1 MGTFNASAFNDNH
14 TLLQLILNIKDY
26 LVHNP
31 NVGVYYTLGFQGE
44 VGTTSIPKDKVHG
57 PAGSSNTP
65 SVGDIILYALD
76 IGQGFFQVSGVNN
89 VNYLGEYI
97 GQTIQGPK
105 GDRGPE
111 GPTGPKGDTG
121 EPGVKVYYTAGF
133 QGEVG
138 TTSIPKDKVHGPEGS
153 TTTPIIGD
161 IILYALDIGQG
172 FFQIS
177 GSDENNYTGAYIGQT
192 VQGPKGDKG
201 TPGVGLNQLTGM
213 SFVHQTT
220 TGVTYADGV
229 ATFAGQ
235 FKLTLADGTNIFAR
249 GNIEIPMMAGAGI
262 IIEAS
267 EDSSSLI
274 IKAAPSIYT
283 ITGEYTHCE
292 NSNPATTADVGTA
305 YAATITANSGYNF
318 GDGHTLIV
326 TMGDTDITSEVAV
339 VSTDTISINIP
350 SVTGDI
356 DIYCI
361 AVEIPAPAPTKTLE
375 ESTWAEIAQASA
387 NKSWNAMGWK
397 VGDSKTIT
405 LNGTVG
411 TLALNNYQCK
421 VYIIGFDH
429 NAEKEGQGIS
439 FGMLEGVDGKQL
451 CLVDQYFNTSPSNP
465 SEVMA
470 FTMNEKD
477 TNAGGWKAA
486 RMRKTILGSTDVE
499 NGDATPDA
507 IANPGANTLMAALP
521 ADLRT
526 VLKPITKYTNNV
538 GISTDA
544 SAVSPSID
552 YLPLM
557 AELEV
562 FGVQTEANPNEQTYQ
577 AQYEYYK
584 SGKSKIKNKQNDVAV
599 AANWWLRSPN
609 SSGFMGGFCMVDTD
623 GMVYIMKPRK
633 SFGVA
638 PAFLV

>member
-14 TLLQLILNIKDY
+14 TLLKLILNIKDY
-26 LVHNP
+26 LMHNP

-44 VGTTSIPKDKVHG
+44 VGTTSIPKDKVYG
-57 PAGSSNTP
+57 PAGSDNKP

-111 GPTGPKGDTG
+111 GPIGPKGDTG
-121 EPGVKVYYTAGF
+121 EPGVKVYYTTGF

-177 GSDENNYTGAYIGQT
+177 GSDANNYTGAYIGQT

-213 SFVHQTT
+213 SFVHQTA
-220 TGVTYADGV
+220 TGVTYANGV

-267 EDSSSLI
+267 EDNSSLI
-274 IKAAPSIYT
+274 IKAAPSVYT
-283 ITGEYTHCE
+283 ITGGYTHCE
-292 NSNPATTADVGTA
+292 NSNPATTADEGTA

-318 GDGHTLIV
+318 GDGHTLTV
-326 TMGDTDITSEVAV
+326 TMGGADITSEVAV
-339 VSTDTISINIP
+339 VSNDTISINIP
-350 SVTGDI
+350 NVTGDV
-356 DIYCI
+356 DINCI
-361 AVEIPAPAPTKTLE
+361 AVEVPTTKTLE
-375 ESTWAEIAQASA
+375 ESTWAEIAQVSA
-387 NKSWNAMGWK
+387 NKSWDAMGWK

-411 TLALNNYQCK
+411 TVALDNYQCK

-439 FGMLEGVDGKQL
+439 FGMLESIDGKQL
-451 CLVDQYFNTSPSNP
+451 CLVDQYYKSGT

-470 FTMNEKD
+470 FSMNTTS
-477 TNAGGWKAA
+477 TNAGGWKSSK
-486 RMRKTILGSTDVE
+486 MRKTILGSTDVE
-499 NGDATPDA
+499 NGDATPET
-507 IANPGANTLMAALP
+507 ISNPAANTLMAALP
-521 ADLRT
+521 ADLRA
-526 VLKPITKYTNNV
+526 VLKPITKYTDNV
-538 GISTDA
+538 GNSSEA
-544 SAVSPSID
+544 SSVTPTID

-562 FGVQTEANPNEQTYQ
+562 RGSNTNANQNEETYQ
-577 AQYEYYK
+577 AQYKYFY
-584 SGKSKIKNKQNDVAV
+584 SGNSKTKYKQNDVAS
-599 AANWWLRSPN
+599 AAYWWLRSPIYRAAI
-609 SSGFMGGFCMVDTD
+609 GFCSVPD
-623 GMVYIMKPRK
+623 GGSTVAPPSANISR
-633 SFGVA
+633 GVA

>member
-44 VGTTSIPKDKVHG
+44 VGTTSIPKDKVYG
-57 PAGSSNTP
+57 PAGSNNTP

-105 GDRGPE
+105 GDRGQE
-111 GPTGPKGDTG
+111 GPIGPKGDKG
-121 EPGVKVYYTAGF
+121 DPGVKVYYTTGF

-172 FFQIS
+172 FFQVS
-177 GSDENNYTGAYIGQT
+177 GSDANNYNGEIIGQT
-192 VQGPKGDKG
+192 IQGPEGEKGD
-201 TPGVGLNQLTGM
+201 PGVGLNQLTGM
-213 SFVHQTT
+213 SFVHQTA

-249 GNIEIPMMAGAGI
+249 GNIEIPMVAGAGI

-274 IKAAPSIYT
+274 IKAAPSVYT
-283 ITGEYTHCE
+283 ITGDYTHCE
-292 NSNPATTADVGTA
+292 NSNPATTADEGTA

-361 AVEIPAPAPTKTLE
+361 AVEIPTTKTLE
-375 ESTWAEIAQASA
+375 ESTWAEIAQVSA
-387 NKSWNAMGWK
+387 NKSWDAMGWQ

-411 TLALNNYQCK
+411 TLALDNYQCK

-439 FGMLEGVDGKQL
+439 FGLLEGIDGKQL
-451 CLVDQYFNTSPSNP
+451 CLVDQHYGTST
-465 SEVMA
+465 SELMA
-470 FTMNEKD
+470 FSMNTTD
-477 TNAGGWKAA
+477 TNAGGWKASK
-486 RMRKTILGSTDVE
+486 MRKTILGSTDVE
-499 NGDATPDA
+499 NGDATPDT
-507 IANPGANTLMAALP
+507 IASPAANTLMAALP
-521 ADLRT
+521 ADLRS
-526 VLKPITKYTNNV
+526 VLKPITKYTDNV
-538 GISTDA
+538 GNSTEA
-544 SAVSPSID
+544 SAISPSID

-557 AELEV
+557 TGVEGRGLSAGINQNEV
-562 FGVQTEANPNEQTYQ
+562 DYQTL
-577 AQYEYYK
+577 YEFYDGMSKNIRYK
-584 SGKSKIKNKQNDVAV
+584 HDAD
-599 AANWWLRSPN
+599 AAAGYWTRSPSRMN
-609 SSGFMGGFCMVDTD
+609 STSFCGVRVDGL
-623 GMVYIMKPRK
+623 GMDVSASK
-633 SFGVA
+633 SVGLA
-638 PAFLV
+638 PVFLV

>member
-1 MGTFNASAFNDNH
+1 MGTFNASAFNDND

-26 LVHNP
+26 LVQNP

-44 VGTTSIPKDKVHG
+44 VGTTSIPKDKVYG
-57 PAGSSNTP
+57 PAGSDNKP

-105 GDRGPE
+105 GDQGDRGPE
-111 GPTGPKGDTG
+111 GPKGDKG
-121 EPGVKVYYTAGF
+121 DPGVKVYYTTGF

-172 FFQIS
+172 FFQVS
-177 GSDENNYTGAYIGQT
+177 GSDANNYTGAYIGQT

-213 SFVHQTT
+213 SFIHQTAP
-220 TGVTYADGV
+220 GVTYANGV

-249 GNIEIPMMAGAGI
+249 GNIEIPMVADAGI

-267 EDSSSLI
+267 QDNGSLI

-283 ITGEYTHCE
+283 ITGGYAHCE
-292 NSNPATTADVGTA
+292 NSNPATTADEGTA

-318 GDGHTLIV
+318 GAGHTLTV
-326 TMGDTDITSEVAV
+326 TMGGADMTSEVAV
-339 VSTDTISINIP
+339 VSNDTISINIP
-350 SVTGDI
+350 NVTGDI
-356 DIYCI
+356 DINCI
-361 AVEIPAPAPTKTLE
+361 AVEVPTTKTLE
-375 ESTWAEIAQASA
+375 ESTWAEIAQVSA
-387 NKSWNAMGWK
+387 NKSWDAMGWK

-451 CLVDQYFNTSPSNP
+451 CLVDQYYNASTSG
-465 SEVMA
+465 VMA
-470 FTMNEKD
+470 FFMNTTE

-486 RMRKTILGSTDVE
+486 KMRKTILGSTDVE
-499 NGDATPDA
+499 NGDATPDT
-507 IANPGANTLMAALP
+507 IANPATNTLMAALP
-521 ADLRT
+521 ADLRA
-526 VLKPITKYTNNV
+526 VLKPVTKYTNNV
-538 GISTDA
+538 GQSSAA
-544 SAVSPSID
+544 SAISATID

-557 AELEV
+557 AEFEV
-562 FGVQTEANPNEQTYQ
+562 FGVQTYANPNEKTHQ

-584 SGKSKIKNKQNDVAV
+584 SGDSKIKYKQNDVAS
-599 AANWWLRSPN
+599 AAFWWLRSPY
-609 SSGFMGGFCMVDTD
+609 SSKDTHFCSVHINGTVN
-623 GMVYIMKPRK
+623 G
-633 SFGVA
+633 SFGDSSRGLA

>member
-44 VGTTSIPKDKVHG
+44 VGTTSIPKDKVYG
-57 PAGSSNTP
+57 PAGSDNTP

-76 IGQGFFQVSGVNN
+76 IGQGFFQVNAVNN

-105 GDRGPE
+105 GDRGQE
-111 GPTGPKGDTG
+111 GPIGPKGDKG
-121 EPGVKVYYTAGF
+121 DPGVKVYYTTGF

-172 FFQIS
+172 FFQVNAV
-177 GSDENNYTGAYIGQT
+177 NNVNYLGEFIGQT
-192 VQGPKGDKG
+192 VQGPKGDQG

-213 SFVHQTT
+213 SFVHQTA

-229 ATFAGQ
+229 SSFKGQ
-235 FKLTLADGTNIFAR
+235 FKLTLADGTNIFAS
-249 GNIEIPMMAGAGI
+249 GTISLPIVAGAGI

-274 IKAAPSIYT
+274 IKAAPSLYT
-283 ITGEYTHCE
+283 ITGGYAHCG
-292 NSNPATTADVGTA
+292 NSNPATTADEGTA

-318 GDGHTLIV
+318 GDGYTLTV
-326 TMGDTDITSEVAV
+326 TMGGADITSDVSV

-350 SVTGDI
+350 NVTGNI
-356 DIYCI
+356 DINCI
-361 AVEIPAPAPTKTLE
+361 AVGAPTTKTLE
-375 ESTWAEIAQASA
+375 ESTWAEIAQVSA
-387 NKSWNAMGWK
+387 NKSWDAMGWK

-411 TLALNNYQCK
+411 TVALDNYQCK

-429 NAEKEGQGIS
+429 NADKEGQGIS
-439 FGMLEGVDGKQL
+439 FGMLESVDGKQL
-451 CLVDQYFNTSPSNP
+451 CLVDRYYESST

-470 FTMNEKD
+470 FSMNTTQTAK
-477 TNAGGWKAA
+477 GGWKSAKL
-486 RMRKTILGSTDVE
+486 RKTILGSTDVE
-499 NGDATPDA
+499 NGDATPET
-507 IANPGANTLMAALP
+507 ISNPAANTLLAALP
-521 ADLRT
+521 ADLRA
-526 VLKPITKYTNNV
+526 VLKPITKYTYNGNPTP
-538 GISTDA
+538 GPATIT
-544 SAVSPSID
+544 PTID

-557 AELEV
+557 AEFEV
-562 FGVQTEANPNEQTYQ
+562 FGVKTNANQNEKTYQ
-577 AQYEYYK
+577 TQYEYYK
-584 SGKSKIKNKQNDVAV
+584 SGNSKIKHKQNDVAS
-599 AANWWLRSPN
+599 AATWWLRSPSMN
-609 SSGFMGGFCMVDTD
+609 QFCLVFKDETVSKTGADASS
-623 GMVYIMKPRK
+623 
-633 SFGVA
+633 GVA
-638 PAFLV
+638 PIFLI

>member
-1 MGTFNASAFNDNH
+1 MGTFNASVFNDNH

-44 VGTTSIPKDKVHG
+44 VGTTSIPKDKVYG
-57 PAGSSNTP
+57 PAGSDNKP

-89 VNYLGEYI
+89 VNYIGEYI

-105 GDRGPE
+105 GDRGQE
-111 GPTGPKGDTG
+111 GPIGPKGDKG
-121 EPGVKVYYTAGF
+121 DPGVKVYYTTGF

-172 FFQIS
+172 FFQVS
-177 GSDENNYTGAYIGQT
+177 GSDANNYTGEIIGQT
-192 VQGPKGDKG
+192 IQGPQGDKG
-201 TPGVGLNQLTGM
+201 DPGVGLNQLTGM
-213 SFVHQTT
+213 SFVHQTA

-249 GNIEIPMMAGAGI
+249 GNIEIPMVAGAGI

-274 IKAAPSIYT
+274 VKAAPSVYS
-283 ITGEYTHCE
+283 ITGAYAHCE
-292 NSNPATTADVGTA
+292 NSNASQTADEGTA

-318 GDGHTLIV
+318 GDGHTLTV
-326 TMGDTDITSEVAV
+326 TMGGTDITSEVAV
-339 VSTDTISINIP
+339 LSTDTISINIP
-350 SVTGDI
+350 SVTGDV
-356 DIYCI
+356 DINCI
-361 AVEIPAPAPTKTLE
+361 AVEVPTTKTLE
-375 ESTWAEIAQASA
+375 ESTWAEIAQVSA
-387 NKSWNAMGWK
+387 NKSWDAMGWK

-411 TLALNNYQCK
+411 TLALDNYQCK

-429 NAEKEGQGIS
+429 NADKEGQGIS
-439 FGMLEGVDGKQL
+439 FGMLEGIDGNQY
-451 CLVDQYFNTSPSNP
+451 CLVDQYNGSNTP
-465 SEVMA
+465 EIMA
-470 FTMNEKD
+470 FTMNTTN
-477 TNAGGWKAA
+477 TNAGGWKASK
-486 RMRKTILGSTDVE
+486 MRKTILGSTDVE

-507 IANPGANTLMAALP
+507 TANPAANTLMAALP
-521 ADLRT
+521 ADLRA
-526 VLKPITKYTNNV
+526 VLKPITKYTDNV
-538 GISTDA
+538 GNGTSDA
-544 SAVSPSID
+544 SAVSPSSD

-557 AELEV
+557 AEFEV
-562 FGVQTEANPNEQTYQ
+562 FGIKTNANSNEETYQ
-577 AQYEYYK
+577 VQYEYYK
-584 SGKSKIKNKQNDVAV
+584 SGNSKIKHAQNNFRPATV
-599 AANWWLRSPN
+599 WWLRSPN
-609 SSGFMGGFCMVDTD
+609 PSNLDEFCSVWSKGTVDSH
-623 GMVYIMKPRK
+623 YAYY
-633 SFGVA
+633 SHGVA